1 MNGAGG
7 TGGGTGQFFLG
18 LVLMCGGFY
27 LLLNSVVVSS
37 SFGLGTR
44 LFGVGGYGITGGIVL
59 IPLVIGIAMIF
70 YNARNVL
77 GWLLAICAFAALVF
91 GVIASVNMSLR
102 TMSAFELICILA
114 LAFGGLGLFLR
125 SLRGAAREEA
135 AAAPERRL
143 RS

>member
-7 TGGGTGQFFLG
+7 TNGGTGQFFLG
-18 LVLMCGGFY
+18 LVLMAGGFY
-27 LLLNSVVVSS
+27 LLLDSVVVSS
-37 SFGLGTR
+37 GFGLGTR

-70 YNARNVL
+70 FNARSAL

-102 TMSAFELICILA
+102 TMSAFELLCILA

-125 SLRGAAREEA
+125 SLRSAARDE